1 VGREARARDEHR
13 VAFDWL
19 GVATALV
26 KAKGI
31 HEGLWRIELAFDLR
45 AASVRI
51 GNDQQVPGAFLP
63 VMAVHLHRVE
73 VLDPLTVDAA
83 VVNPEQR
90 IIMPATLA
98 IQ

>member
-1 VGREARARDEHR
+1 
-13 VAFDWL
+13 
-19 GVATALV
+19 
-26 KAKGI
+26 
-31 HEGLWRIELAFDLR
+31 
-45 AASVRI
+45 
-51 GNDQQVPGAFLP
+51 
-63 VMAVHLHRVE
+63 MAVHLHRVE